1 MALTLVTSDL
11 IHGLDYSKLTGTITT
26 WNQDTT
32 GNADTATLAAG
43 ATILATAR
51 NIGGV
56 SFNGSAAI
64 NLPGVNTSGNQ
75 NTSGVAATATLLATA
90 RTIGGVSFNGSTS
103 INLPGVNISGNQNTS
118 GNSAT
123 VTNGV
128 YTVGNQTIAGAKTF
142 SDSGTF
148 IKTSSSNSTTPLVV
162 RNSGSTAIG
171 TESKIFLSTVA
182 GDDRGAYIS
191 SIITDSSN
199 GNALILATNAAGAS
213 PAERMRISSGGDV
226 KIGTADGLP
235 LMHGSVAGNSS
246 YCTYSFV
253 NDPNTGMIRTGADT
267 LALVTAGST
276 RLTISSGG
284 AATFANTLRSGNFA
298 IGSTPVSFGTG
309 VPTILLQGAETNGR
323 GGAIIFKE
331 SDGTVTSNIYSTT
344 GADGY
349 GTVINAAQG
358 SFKVSVGAL
367 AATKLTISSG
377 GEATFGSTTDY
388 KIGLNDSAGTNQWW
402 LKSYTNGSFAFHEN
416 NVGDKFNILA
426 GGNVGIGTTGP
437 ARKLTVMEQGLF
449 TNSGTDGGNSYVGA
463 APILTVS
470 TDGNGNAS
478 ANYANNAVFLVG
490 IGGGNSTSITT
501 QHFRVNL
508 NGNVG
513 IGTNSPYSMLQ
524 VGDPE
529 QTSSAILTIAS
540 RYGGSNPILNF
551 RSGHPSNS
559 NVWNTVQIH
568 GDDDGNYNGKLE
580 FKTATIGQAA
590 PDTKM
595 IIKAT
600 GNVGIGT
607 TLPATELQ
615 IGDYTDATQ
624 AITIATTGNGNGR
637 INFYDNND
645 TEGGLI
651 KVTGKSGGSTMTFAG
666 RWNVDNPK
674 VTFDLVNGNVGIGNS
689 LPAAKL
695 DVRGAVAVGR
705 ATEDGGVTVSLTGGG
720 DVSGGTLEMTQGWT
734 GTMSSN
740 DTVVFTYNAVSWK
753 SWILQYKFAS
763 TNGLTSGEIG
773 GYNNN
778 SDGNSN
784 TTHINSHGMSIGKS
798 RVGQSNIITF
808 TFSSLGVHPF
818 CHFKY
823 YQSGGDGAP
832 AASRAS
838 ITLNS

>member
-11 IHGLDYSKLTGTITT
+11 IHGLDYSKLTGTIPT
-26 WNQDTT
+26 WNQNTT
-32 GNADTATLAAG
+32 GNAATATLAAG

-64 NLPGVNTSGNQ
+64 DLPGVNT
-75 NTSGVAATATLLATA
+75 A
-90 RTIGGVSFNGSTS
+90 
-103 INLPGVNISGNQNTS
+103 GNQNTS
-118 GNSAT
+118 GNAGT

-267 LALVTAGST
+267 LALVTAGSP

-284 AATFANTLRSGNFA
+284 AATFGGDVTMNSSSIPLTINGTSANGGYAAFQRSGVNYALIGNATSVTGGNQDDLAIQATNSLRLQTGGNNTRLFITSVGVTKIYAQDPFALRVIAKDTVGDAA
-298 IGSTPVSFGTG
+298 IGFYRSGESYRKANIGFINGTDDTFYLG
-309 VPTILLQGAETNGR
+309 NRENAPMLFHTNDTER
-323 GGAIIFKE
+323 IR
-331 SDGTVTSNIYSTT
+331 
-344 GADGY
+344 
-349 GTVINAAQG
+349 
-358 SFKVSVGAL
+358 
-367 AATKLTISSG
+367 
-377 GEATFGSTTDY
+377 
-388 KIGLNDSAGTNQWW
+388 
-402 LKSYTNGSFAFHEN
+402 
-416 NVGDKFNILA
+416 ILA
-426 GGNVGIGTTGP
+426 NGNVGIGTTSP
-437 ARKLTVMEQGLF
+437 VGLGGSAKALVV
-449 TNSGTDGGNSYVGA
+449 TATSNYPEVIVERLSTGAGKWGMLIGNDGTLLFRNYVSGGNVLCIS
-463 APILTVS
+463 
-470 TDGNGNAS
+470 
-478 ANYANNAVFLVG
+478 
-490 IGGGNSTSITT
+490 NSDK
-501 QHFRVNL
+501 
-508 NGNVG
+508 VG
-513 IGTNSPYSMLQ
+513 IGT
-524 VGDPE
+524 
-529 QTSSAILTIAS
+529 SS
-540 RYGGSNPILNF
+540 
-551 RSGHPSNS
+551 
-559 NVWNTVQIH
+559 
-568 GDDDGNYNGKLE
+568 
-580 FKTATIGQAA
+580 
-590 PDTKM
+590 
-595 IIKAT
+595 
-600 GNVGIGT
+600 
-607 TLPATELQ
+607 PATELQ

-624 AITIATTGNGNGR
+624 AITIATTQNGTGR

-645 TEGGLI
+645 TEGGVI

-666 RWNVDNPK
+666 RWNVDNTK

-689 LPAAKL
+689 SPSAKL
-695 DVRGAVAVGR
+695 DVRGAVAAGR
-705 ATEDGGVTVSLTGGG
+705 ATEDGGVTVSLTGGS

-734 GTMSSN
+734 GTMSSG

-808 TFSSLGVHPF
+808 TFTSLGVHPF

-832 AASRAS
+832 TAAKAS